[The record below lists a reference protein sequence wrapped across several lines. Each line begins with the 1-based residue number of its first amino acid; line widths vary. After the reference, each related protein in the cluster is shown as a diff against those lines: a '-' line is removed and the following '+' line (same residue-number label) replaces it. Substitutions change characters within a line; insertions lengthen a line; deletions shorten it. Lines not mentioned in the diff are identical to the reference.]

1 MWNRSCNT
9 VKLMYKSKNLRNYVS
24 WDVYSRRNS
33 QRRNSLTI
41 LALKNL
47 CHVSPPEESP
57 RTEMVY
63 NIDEAGTLGHAG
75 PETPWWQVR
84 ELKTHHSNLKS
95 SCKQSWARD
104 NTAATTTWP
113 CFQATIHIRCGYYCR
128 HRGLKIFQML
138 FSPWNS
144 AVPRCRVVVVAKL
157 NIVACPALVVKTIIL
172 LDRGEAR
179 WPEASVGWPLHDH

>member
-1 MWNRSCNT
+1 MQLLTNFFLSICMWNRSCNI

-113 CFQATIHIRCGYYCR
+113 CFQATIFVVAITVDTEA
-128 HRGLKIFQML
+128 LKFCKCFL
-138 FSPWNS
+138 
-144 AVPRCRVVVVAKL
+144 VPETLQYHVVALSLSRCRCREAK
-157 NIVACPALVVKTIIL
+157 IL
-172 LDRGEAR
+172 SRAQL
-179 WPEASVGWPLHDH
+179 WL

>member
-1 MWNRSCNT
+1 MQLLTNFFLSICMWNRSCNT

-33 QRRNSLTI
+33 QRRKSLTI

-113 CFQATIHIRCGYYCR
+113 CFQATI
-128 HRGLKIFQML
+128 F
-138 FSPWNS
+138 
-144 AVPRCRVVVVAKL
+144 VVAITVDTEALKFFKCFL
-157 NIVACPALVVKTIIL
+157 VHETLQYHVVALSL
-172 LDRGEAR
+172 SR
-179 WPEASVGWPLHDH
+179 S